1 MSVPDSPR
9 PRVAAVIATH
19 RRHAELARLLRSLG
33 ASETPLEG
41 GVFVADNASE
51 SRVGE
56 LCATAGA
63 RWLPRENS
71 GPGPGW
77 NTAARAA
84 LEDRAVTHLLVLDD
98 DVVPGPETVF
108 QLLAALGGHGASAPL
123 LFDDKDRLWAFPE
136 PRETRLRAAIRG
148 VSSPA
153 ECLALLGSE
162 PHAFTWATGAC
173 MLYTRGAFE
182 EAGGFREDFWMLGE
196 DLDLSMRVASSA
208 GGVFTAAAR
217 VPHLPPSPANPSA
230 AGQRRKFL
238 ALLQNLSYLS
248 FHSPHSAHMRSYLAG
263 NFKRY
268 ILTEGFSPAVLLD
281 AWRAF
286 AHGALRAQPAGAR
299 TESHHRP

>member
-1 MSVPDSPR
+1 
-9 PRVAAVIATH
+9 VAAAIATY
-19 RRHAELARLLRSLG
+19 RRPAELTRLLRSLA
-33 ASETPLEG
+33 ASDPPLDG
-41 GVFVADNASE
+41 GIFVADNASE
-51 SRVGE
+51 TGVRD
-56 LCATAGA
+56 LCGTLGA

-84 LEDRAVTHLLVLDD
+84 LEDSAITHLLVLDD
-98 DVVPGPETVF
+98 DVVPGPETTS
-108 QLLAALGGHGASAPL
+108 LLLGALGGKGAAAPL
-123 LFDDKDRLWAFPE
+123 LFDGKDRLWAFPE
-136 PRETRLRAAIRG
+136 PREKGLRPAIRR
-148 VSSPA
+148 VHSPS
-153 ECLALLGSE
+153 ECMDLLGAE
-162 PHAFTWATGAC
+162 PHPFTWATGAC
-173 MLYTRGAFE
+173 MLYTKRAFE

-196 DLDLSMRVASSA
+196 DLDLSMRVASSH

-217 VPHLPPSPANPSA
+217 VPHLPPSPAEPAA

-268 ILTEGFSPAVLLD
+268 VLTEGVSPAALRD

-286 AHGALRAQPAGAR
+286 ADGALRARPSGAR
-299 TESHHRP
+299 PHHSRPR